1 MLLCERMMGR
11 KCVNLLASNML
22 YLIGKMCDSKN
33 IALYRGDGLTVLK
46 NLSGPVSEK
55 ITFTILV

>member
-1 MLLCERMMGR
+1 MGR